1 MSPGRYRLIS
11 CGVLTTHVQEQ
22 GCCALRHLLADN
34 GQAAVGELL
43 RNDGARV
50 IIAAL
55 DAKSPSAQAVW
66 AVETLSASEE
76 GAAALSL
83 CPSALPS
90 LLASL
95 SACVRDSSAVVRI
108 LLSVSRLLTSGA
120 SGDAV
125 CAGFV
130 RDGGIGEVLAAGKP
144 WGEEDV
150 QSAVASVLSAAGSSD
165 AVKATMVGRCGCGP
179 SLSLIK
185 AALKTKA

>member
-34 GQAAVGELL
+34 GQAAVSELL

-50 IIAAL
+50 LIAAL
-55 DAKSPSAQAVW
+55 DAKSPSSQAVW

-76 GAAALSL
+76 GATALSS

-95 SACVRDSSAVVRI
+95 SACERDRSAVIRR
-108 LLSVSRLLTSGA
+108 LLFLSRLLTSG
-120 SGDAV
+120 GDAV